1 MSRASEQPRPENERD
16 ATVYFGGEL
25 DVDCSIVPVIGKMAT
40 VLPSKFV
47 RPISLGNALTIG
59 TWLNSA
65 LT

>member
-40 VLPSKFV
+40 VLPSNLCV
-47 RPISLGNALTIG
+47 RSVSG
-59 TWLNSA
+59 TR
-65 LT
+65 